1 MKNPRDEM
9 FEDAMREIL
18 ESDASGG
25 LSARPQRNGLVN
37 ETRGVL
43 VLGAPRIG
51 KTALIRRNLRHHTAI
66 TVTDGKEPG
75 NALYFRVSASPTLK
89 GVATDILRVTGYG
102 QVHARLRSSQIW
114 DMVVSRLAT
123 LGITILWLDEAH
135 HMLELPK
142 ERTDVL
148 RRLKTLMQGDNAV
161 ALIVSGVPGLAEK
174 IQADEETSE
183 RLFRIQLK
191 PMQTERERGEFRSFI
206 GQCCRL
212 VHLEIPEDEYLVER
226 LVSAT
231 NGSLGRAIECTHSA
245 IGRALQRK
253 DGHLTLEDFQRGFAL
268 KTGLTGDG
276 PFDPEPWPV
285 LKDIL
290 DRKGWS
296 V

>member
-1 MKNPRDEM
+1 MMTSLDPQRRHQLSEAPATPSSAPSLASSPAERLAWVRARYMKNPRDEM

-18 ESDASGG
+18 ESDASGE
-25 LSARPQRNGLVN
+25 LTAHPQRNGLVN

-142 ERTDVL
+142 E
-148 RRLKTLMQGDNAV
+148 
-161 ALIVSGVPGLAEK
+161 
-174 IQADEETSE
+174 
-183 RLFRIQLK
+183 
-191 PMQTERERGEFRSFI
+191 
-206 GQCCRL
+206 CC
-212 VHLEIPEDEYLVER
+212 
-226 LVSAT
+226 
-231 NGSLGRAIECTHSA
+231 GG
-245 IGRALQRK
+245 
-253 DGHLTLEDFQRGFAL
+253 
-268 KTGLTGDG
+268 
-276 PFDPEPWPV
+276 
-285 LKDIL
+285 
-290 DRKGWS
+290 
-296 V
+296 